1 MMARKRSLFP
11 GGRGRGRKGKEIR
24 GERGRDIKR
33 RGGAKEGNK
42 QS

>member
-24 GERGRDIKR
+24 GERGRDIKKWGKGA
-33 RGGAKEGNK
+33 RGK
-42 QS
+42 